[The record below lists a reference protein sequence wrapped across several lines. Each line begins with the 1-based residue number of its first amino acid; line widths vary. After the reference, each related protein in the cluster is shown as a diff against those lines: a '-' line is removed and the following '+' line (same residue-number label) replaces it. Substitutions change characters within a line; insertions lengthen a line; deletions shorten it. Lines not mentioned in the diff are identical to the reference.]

1 MRKITLGL
9 LLMICGTACQKEKP
23 VAVTIQ
29 KPNSR
34 PVVQDSGR
42 LIEVGPDSST
52 IRFFQ
57 TETVQNRSLTA
68 DYQAPAHVVAT
79 VIGSGESDGKPM
91 VLFDNP
97 ALTDNYSQLQQHL
110 TNIRQLQDVNIKQKL
125 IELGRAKDL
134 AEHGAAT
141 GREVLEAQSALAM
154 ERTNLAN
161 ERALLAQHE
170 TTLKLAGF
178 DPIGLQHARPGQA
191 WLICDV
197 PESQVNKLQVGNN
210 ATIRFTAYP
219 DETVSGRIESFGDV
233 VDNVTRTIKLR
244 IRLDNPA
251 GKFRAGMFAT
261 VSFGIS
267 EGQFMSLPQTA
278 LVTVQ
283 GKDYVFI
290 KSAPRRFERREVTLG
305 QQIGDRIVVFHGLK
319 ETEAVVIKGTMQLKG
334 LSFGY

>member
-1 MRKITLGL
+1 ML
-9 LLMICGTACQKEKP
+9 CGTACQKEKP
-23 VAVTIQ
+23 VAGTIP
-29 KPNSR
+29 KTVSR

-42 LIEVGPDSST
+42 LIEVASDSTT

-57 TETVQNRSLTA
+57 TESVQNRTLTA

-79 VIGSGESDGKPM
+79 VIGSEESQGKPM

-97 ALTDNYSQLQQHL
+97 DLTDNYSQLQQRL
-110 TNIRQLQDVNIKQKL
+110 TNIRQIQDVNIKQKE
-125 IELGRAKDL
+125 IELVRAKDL

-161 ERALLAQHE
+161 ERSLLAEHE
-170 TTLKLAGF
+170 TKLKLAGF
-178 DPIGLQHARPGQA
+178 DPMSLQRARPGQA

-197 PESQVNKLQVGNN
+197 PESQVNKLKVGNT

-244 IRLDNPA
+244 IRLDNPK

-261 VSFGIS
+261 VAFGIS

-319 ETEAVVIKGTMQLKG
+319 EAEAVVIKGTMQLKG